1 MKVNITP
8 TEALRILDSVMQYKK
23 NFMKTAAAIRTLR
36 SIHRKMKHIIN
47 SEN

>member
-8 TEALRILDSVMQYKK
+8 EEALRILESVLQYKK
-23 NFMKTAAAIRTLR
+23 NFMKTAAAIKTLR
-36 SIHRKMKHIIN
+36 NIHRKMKRIIN